1 MDENIQKVVVQ
12 QTNPQDGEKFVVVS
26 IPQESVENMQLE
38 SQLDSENIS
47 MGNPG
52 TASTESVAVEG
63 MHLGNPLHQET
74 LSLKSADAPTEP
86 VALEASTNATSS
98 GISLGTPLLQWTPQ
112 QTMYTSA
119 EAIQQD
125 IQILVY

>member
-1 MDENIQKVVVQ
+1 MDENQQKVVVQ

-26 IPQESVENMQLE
+26 IPQESVENIQLE
-38 SQLDSENIS
+38 SQLDSENVS
-47 MGNPG
+47 LENPG
-52 TASTESVAVEG
+52 TASTESVAVEAVD
-63 MHLGNPLHQET
+63 LENPLHQET

-86 VALEASTNATSS
+86 VALEASSNATSS
-98 GISLGTPLLQWTPQ
+98 GMSLGTPLLQWTPQ

-125 IQILVY
+125 IQVLVY

>member
-1 MDENIQKVVVQ
+1 MDENLHKVVVQ

-47 MGNPG
+47 LGNSG
-52 TASTESVAVEG
+52 TASTESVAVESV
-63 MHLGNPLHQET
+63 HLGNPLHQET
-74 LSLKSADAPTEP
+74 PSLKSADAPTES

-112 QTMYTSA
+112 QTMYSSA

>member
-1 MDENIQKVVVQ
+1 MDENLHKVVVQ

-26 IPQESVENMQLE
+26 IPQETVENMQLE

-47 MGNPG
+47 LGNSG
-52 TASTESVAVEG
+52 TASTESVAVESV
-63 MHLGNPLHQET
+63 HLGNPLHQET
-74 LSLKSADAPTEP
+74 PSLKSVDAPTEP

-112 QTMYTSA
+112 QTMYSSA

>member
-1 MDENIQKVVVQ
+1 MDENLHKVVVQ

-26 IPQESVENMQLE
+26 IPQETVENMQLE
-38 SQLDSENIS
+38 SQLDSENS
-47 MGNPG
+47 LGNSG
-52 TASTESVAVEG
+52 TASTESVAVES

-74 LSLKSADAPTEP
+74 PSLKSADAPTEP

-112 QTMYTSA
+112 QTMYSSA